1 MRGSTGGVPDV
12 IVVGGGVAGLAA
24 ATALAESGGRVLLL
38 EARPYLGGRA
48 RSWLDPE
55 TGAVVDN
62 GQHLMMGCYTE
73 TRRVLDRIG
82 AADRIDWQERLEV
95 PFVDRGGRHS
105 AFRLPALVAPFD
117 VLCGLLRFPG
127 LSLGDRL
134 SFLKV
139 GYELRKLARRDRDQ
153 VMESLDG
160 RTVAEWLA
168 SLGQSAEANQRLWHP
183 LSIAALNESPERAS
197 AAMLLSVLRDGLFAG
212 GTESRLGLAKV
223 GLSELFADPAA
234 RYLRGRKCEVHTRA
248 PVRRILV
255 DGTRC
260 TGVLMADGERHQA
273 GAVVGAVTPDAL
285 PDLLPDGASAEPF
298 FAGAAGLETS
308 PIVSVYLWFGAP
320 VCEMPFAGLIGGT
333 WQWMFNRHAL
343 SAPGGGAHAITLV
356 CSAARELIEQS
367 RESLIRSAVEDLHL
381 FFPETR
387 RAPLRHSLVIKE
399 RRATIA
405 HAPGT
410 LSRRPASVTPIDRFH
425 LAGDWI
431 ATGLPATIE
440 GAALSGHNVARR
452 LAAPA

>member
-1 MRGSTGGVPDV
+1 V
-12 IVVGGGVAGLAA
+12 
-24 ATALAESGGRVLLL
+24 
-38 EARPYLGGRA
+38 
-48 RSWLDPE
+48 
-55 TGAVVDN
+55 
-62 GQHLMMGCYTE
+62 
-73 TRRVLDRIG
+73 RR
-82 AADRIDWQERLEV
+82 
-95 PFVDRGGRHS
+95 
-105 AFRLPALVAPFD
+105 
-117 VLCGLLRFPG
+117 
-127 LSLGDRL
+127 
-134 SFLKV
+134 
-139 GYELRKLARRDRDQ
+139 LARRDREQ

-160 RTVAEWLA
+160 RSVAAWLA
-168 SLGQSAEANQRLWHP
+168 SLGQSANANERLWHP

-197 AAMLLSVLRDGLFAG
+197 AAMFLSVLRDGLFAG
-212 GTESRLGLAKV
+212 GNGARLGLAKV
-223 GLSELFADPAA
+223 GLSELFAGPAA
-234 RYLRGRKCEVHTRA
+234 RYLRGRRCEVRTRA

-260 TGVLMADGERHQA
+260 TGVLMADGERRQA
-273 GAVVGAVTPDAL
+273 GAVVGSVTPDAL

-320 VCEMPFAGLIGGT
+320 VCEIPFAGLIGGT

-343 SAPGGGAHAITLV
+343 TAPGGGGHAITLV
-356 CSAARELIEQS
+356 CSAARDLVDQS
-367 RESLIRSAVEDLHL
+367 RESLIRSAIEDLHL

-410 LSRRPASVTPIDRFH
+410 LSQRPASLTPIDRFH

-440 GAALSGHNVARR
+440 GAALSGHIVARN
-452 LAAPA
+452 LGASA